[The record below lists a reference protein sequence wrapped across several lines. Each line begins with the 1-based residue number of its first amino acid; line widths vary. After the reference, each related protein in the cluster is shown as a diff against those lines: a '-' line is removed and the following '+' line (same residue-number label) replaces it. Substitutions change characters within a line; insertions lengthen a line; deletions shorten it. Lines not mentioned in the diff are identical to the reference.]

1 MDHME
6 AAGLSKGELAY
17 RELRRRIITGDLEP
31 GSRLSQY
38 QLAADMGMSITPL
51 REAIRRL
58 ASEGWV
64 ELDTH
69 RDVKIAALD
78 ATEAHELLEVRLS
91 LEPLATEL
99 AAQFRTS
106 NDILAMTSAADR
118 LLPVN
123 RAWGEEGISVHREF
137 HRAIYLASHNRVLI
151 RLLDDLW
158 DKSDRY
164 RRLALDLP
172 AGDNP
177 RSTDFKQ
184 HQELLDLISEGNS
197 SAARELSR
205 DHIRNSLGA
214 TIPDALGRSRRWT
227 PPPLVSRP

>member
-1 MDHME
+1 MDQVE
-6 AAGLSKGELAY
+6 TGGLSKGELAY

-58 ASEGWV
+58 VSEGWV

-99 AAQFRTS
+99 AAQFRTAD
-106 NDILAMTSAADR
+106 DIRSMTSAVDR
-118 LLPVN
+118 ILPVN
-123 RAWGEEGISVHREF
+123 RAWGDEGISLHRDF
-137 HRAIYLASHNRVLI
+137 HRAIYMTSHNRVLI

-158 DKSDRY
+158 DKADRY
-164 RRLALDLP
+164 RRLALELP

-184 HQELLDLISEGNS
+184 HQEILDLIIEGDS
-197 SAARELSR
+197 SAARELSS

-227 PPPLVSRP
+227 PPPLVSRT